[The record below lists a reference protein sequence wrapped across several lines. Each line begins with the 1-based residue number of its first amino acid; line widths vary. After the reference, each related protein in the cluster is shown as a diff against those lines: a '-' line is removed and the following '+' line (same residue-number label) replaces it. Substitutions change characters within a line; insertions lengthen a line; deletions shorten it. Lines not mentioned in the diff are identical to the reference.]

1 MRFGE
6 KKVTKEELYG
16 AKMPVKL
23 WYVNTDNKVI
33 SNLLETNNNSKYFFG
48 YLVEVV
54 RPSVLMFPE
63 MNRYVKISKET

>member
-1 MRFGE
+1 
-6 KKVTKEELYG
+6 
-16 AKMPVKL
+16 MPVKL

-54 RPSVLMFPE
+54 RPSVLIFPE
-63 MNRYVKISKET
+63 MNRYVKISKETKKKTLK